1 MAVATDALIFV
12 ADGRGTTAILAG
24 GEPPSL

>member
-1 MAVATDALIFV
+1 MAVATDDLIIV
-12 ADGRGTTAILAG
+12 ADGRGRTAILAG